1 MTIRKLLLTL
11 CATLILTGP
20 AVAIAEDLKTA
31 VNPEHLAN
39 TTQYGYSQATVAA
52 SNANVIY
59 IAGQIGITD
68 EGPNDFETQVDRS
81 FENLIAALKAAGGR
95 VADVVK
101 ITLLIKDHDQE
112 KLSYLV
118 EKRREVFGENP
129 PASTLIPVTALALKA
144 LDFEVDA
151 IAITANNPDL
161 WAEKRAP
168 R

>member
-1 MTIRKLLLTL
+1 MTIRKLLLPLCVTL
-11 CATLILTGP
+11 TLTGP
-20 AVAIAEDLKTA
+20 AVAIAEGLKTA

-39 TTQYGYSQATVAA
+39 TTQYGYSQATVVA

-59 IAGQIGITD
+59 ISGQIGITD
-68 EGPNDFETQVDRS
+68 DGPNGFEAQVDRS

-101 ITLLIKDHDQE
+101 ITLLIKDHDQK

-118 EKRREVFGENP
+118 KKRREVFGENP
-129 PASTLIPVTALALKA
+129 PASTLIPVTALALEA
-144 LDFEVDA
+144 LEFEVDA

-161 WAEKRAP
+161 RADKGAP